1 MIFILLRLESAR
13 LNQPDIQPRLTS
25 TNLTTTTMPLT
36 WPIPRKC
43 SSRFLKSTLRLYSTQ
58 LAPFINLTDLPAP
71 NTGRIRILSL
81 NRPAARNA
89 ISRQLLY
96 ELRTHIDS
104 ISSEYASDGSEVPPP
119 SRYGG
124 AAGPDMKGP
133 TRALIIASSVDSC
146 FCAGADLKERV
157 GFTPE
162 EYALYF
168 PSETCI
174 YTSRIPTSKN
184 IH

>member
-1 MIFILLRLESAR
+1 MEHGLNRLGSIS
-13 LNQPDIQPRLTS
+13 LDIQPRFTFYNS
-25 TNLTTTTMPLT
+25 ITTTMPLLR
-36 WPIPRKC
+36 PIPSKC
-43 SSRFLKSTLRLYSTQ
+43 SSNFLKSAVRLYSTK
-58 LAPFINLTDLPAP
+58 LAPCINLTDLPAP

-89 ISRQLLY
+89 ISKQLLY

-124 AAGPDMKGP
+124 AAGSDMKGP
-133 TRALIIASSVDSC
+133 TRALIIASEVDSC
-146 FCAGADLKERV
+146 FCAGADLKERA

-162 EYALYF
+162 EY
-168 PSETCI
+168 I
-174 YTSRIPTSKN
+174 
-184 IH
+184 

>member
-1 MIFILLRLESAR
+1 MPLLR
-13 LNQPDIQPRLTS
+13 
-25 TNLTTTTMPLT
+25 
-36 WPIPRKC
+36 PIPPKC
-43 SSRFLKSTLRLYSTQ
+43 SSRFLKSALHLYSTQ
-58 LAPFINLTDLPAP
+58 PAPCINLTDLPAP

-104 ISSEYASDGSEVPPP
+104 ISSEYASDGSELPPP

-133 TRALIIASSVDSC
+133 TRALIIASEVDSS
-146 FCAGADLKERV
+146 FCAGADLKERA

-162 EYALYF
+162 EYAFIYF
-168 PSETCI
+168 SFSKI
-174 YTSRIPTSKN
+174 YLHILLFHFNMVKHN
-184 IH
+184 H